1 MIIDSH
7 CHLSYKGKLEN
18 IDDIIQNAN
27 DVNVKKFLNISTNF
41 NEFSKIIEISKKY
54 KDIFYSLG
62 IHPHESEQTTITIID
77 EIKKNA
83 NDPKMLAIGETGL
96 DFYYNHSKKKSQINS
111 LEMHIETSQET
122 NLPLV
127 IHMREAESEMIEVFN
142 KKIKE
147 KEFTG
152 VIHCFTGS
160 LNFAK
165 KMIDLGFY
173 ISASG
178 IITFNKSQVL
188 RDTFKEI
195 PLNKT
200 LVETDAPF
208 LAPEPNRG
216 KINEPSYIVHTVKK
230 LAEIHKISYEEIC
243 NITSKN
249 FLNLFNN

>member
-7 CHLSYKGKLEN
+7 CHLSYKGNLEN
-18 IDDIIQNAN
+18 IDNIIQNAN
-27 DVNVKKFLNISTNF
+27 EVSVKKFLNISTNF

-62 IHPHESEQTTITIID
+62 IHPHESEQTTIAIID
-77 EIKKNA
+77 EIKKNT

-96 DFYYNHSKKKSQINS
+96 DFFYNHSKKKSQIHS

-127 IHMREAESEMIEVFN
+127 IHMREAESEMIEIFN

-165 KMIDLGFY
+165 KND
-173 ISASG
+173 
-178 IITFNKSQVL
+178 
-188 RDTFKEI
+188 
-195 PLNKT
+195 
-200 LVETDAPF
+200 
-208 LAPEPNRG
+208 
-216 KINEPSYIVHTVKK
+216 
-230 LAEIHKISYEEIC
+230 
-243 NITSKN
+243 
-249 FLNLFNN
+249 